1 MFLLSSNSDLQE
13 KYKFSPKKLDS
24 IYASDCSFDTMTLVS
39 SKRAVEKVLTE
50 ILIEIAR
57 AFGRLFM
64 NPIFYIAIL
73 MAIYLGYR
81 RVKRERK
88 YFHIRILWGWSETI
102 GLLKEGILYALC
114 ISILSIGFGLA
125 LPIEFL
131 YVATII
137 SFLALIIYVFHLLSP
152 IIIFTV
158 SLLTLILL
166 DYFDI
171 SFNLIGLEI
180 NGVNL
185 NDGIAVTAAV
195 LAGVL
200 LVAEGMLIRKYGAQY
215 ASPIVENS
223 KRGLKAVAFLSKKV
237 WILPIFFVV
246 PGNVINAYFPWWPQI
261 SLQSTQFSLVL
272 FPIIIGFQQMTRHT
286 LPVYL
291 YPKLGRAVISLG
303 ELVIIGGL
311 IAYFVPYVGFAML
324 LVGLVARIGIS
335 IRFVIREQKDVY
347 AVSAKSNGV
356 MIVGVLPNSPAE
368 KMGLDVGEII
378 RKVNGIEVHSERQL
392 YEALQIN
399 AAHCRLEVLNHENEV
414 RLTQHVVYHGDHHR
428 IGLLVA
434 E

>member
-1 MFLLSSNSDLQE
+1 M
-13 KYKFSPKKLDS
+13 
-24 IYASDCSFDTMTLVS
+24 V
-39 SKRAVEKVLTE
+39 TE

-57 AFGRLFM
+57 AIGRLFM

-88 YFHIRILWGWSETI
+88 FFHIRILWGWSEAI
-102 GLLKEGILYALC
+102 GLLKEGLLISLC
-114 ISILSIGFGLA
+114 ISILSIGFGLTV
-125 LPIEFL
+125 PIQFL

-137 SFLALIIYVFHLLSP
+137 SFIALIIYVFHLLSP

-158 SLLTLILL
+158 SLATLFLL
-166 DYFDI
+166 DN
-171 SFNLIGLEI
+171 FNVSINMLGIEI
-180 NGVNL
+180 DGAKMNE
-185 NDGIAVTAAV
+185 GIAVTAAI
-195 LAGVL
+195 LAGAL

-223 KRGLKAVAFLSKKV
+223 KRGLKAIAFLSKKIWV
-237 WILPIFFVV
+237 LPIFFVI
-246 PGNVINAYFPWWPQI
+246 PGNVIDAYFPWWPQ
-261 SLQSTQFSLVL
+261 FSLDSTHFSFVL
-272 FPIIIGFQQMTRHT
+272 FPILIGFQQMTRHT

-291 YPKLGRAVISLG
+291 YTKLGRAVIILG

-311 IAYFVPYVGFAML
+311 VAYFAPIVGFAML
-324 LVGLVARIGIS
+324 VVGLVARIGIS
-335 IRFVIREQKDVY
+335 IRFVTREQKDVY
-347 AVSAKSNGV
+347 AVSAKSSGV
-356 MIVGVLPNSPAE
+356 MIAGVLPNSPAE

-378 RKVNGIEVHSERQL
+378 RKVNGVEVHSERQL

-399 AAHCRLEVLNHENEV
+399 AAHCRLEVLNHQNEV
-414 RLTQHVVYHGDHHR
+414 RLTQHVVYNGDHHR